1 LWKTGQYSDM
11 TDNYNKYKEIVGIE
25 DEMSFAAGLRGRQAG
40 PWESPLADD
49 LTQVDE
55 SIKI

>member
-1 LWKTGQYSDM
+1 M
-11 TDNYNKYKEIVGIE
+11 TDNYNKYSEIVGIE